1 MPSLFKGSIAP
12 IMNFHRHYG
21 RYLAPHRRRAV
32 VCVAINGMAG
42 LLELVALVIVAPILG
57 LKFGVE
63 SGSGILSHFTRLF
76 HTDGL
81 LSNPWLQFGFL
92 VGVGTASGI
101 ARWLSL
107 KRLVALRCDI
117 EMDLREKLV
126 GRLFD
131 MDWERYHA
139 LNSGS
144 INNSFLL
151 GVWNIGEGI
160 ESYLRIWATAIVVAV
175 LLISSVIIA
184 PEMAIVAAVYGMG
197 VILVSRLISKW
208 AKYWNSKSVSQ
219 ADEVANIS
227 QELVT
232 NLKYVRVSG
241 LHQWAKKILRRAFDQ
256 YRITYNQNLRHS
268 ELHRL
273 GIEVV
278 GVLFVALL
286 ILIYN
291 ISNAMS
297 LSLFIVFLGLFYRSI
312 PRVQQLQSANYNA
325 KSKYVWLE
333 WWDIIEE
340 RTKPGPGVRR
350 QAASAIILPRSAP
363 AISFENVTFAYKP
376 IHDEQMPLVLNR
388 LSFQIKKAGFLII
401 SGSSGCGKST
411 IMGILMRLFS
421 PSDGRVLIDH
431 RLFSEFDEQ
440 SWRQLIGYLPQEPIL
455 FSTSILKN
463 VAFAD
468 ENPDTERVIQCLIAA
483 QVWEF
488 VESLPQGLNTQVGDH
503 GSRLSGGERQ
513 RIAIARALYRQ
524 PSVLLLDE
532 PTSSLD
538 NENILKL
545 RKVLV
550 GLKGQMTIVMITHQ
564 SDLLDLADSVVTL
577 TRSAE
582 KRTQRGFNENQTH
595 DSQSQLKI

>member
-1 MPSLFKGSIAP
+1 MS
-12 IMNFHRHYG
+12 FHRHYG
-21 RYLAPHRRRAV
+21 RYLAPYRHRTV

-42 LLELVALVIVAPILG
+42 LFELVALVIVAPILG

-63 SGSGILSHFTRLF
+63 SGSGVLSHFTHLF
-76 HTDGL
+76 QNDGL
-81 LSNPWLQFGFL
+81 LANPWLQFGLL
-92 VGVGTASGI
+92 VGVGTSSGV

-126 GRLFD
+126 GRLFE

-144 INNSFLL
+144 INNSFLM

-160 ESYLRIWATAIVVAV
+160 ESYLRIWVSAIVVAV
-175 LLISSVIIA
+175 LLFSSVIVA
-184 PEMAIVAAVYGMG
+184 PEMAIVALVYGLG
-197 VILVSRLISKW
+197 VILISRVISKW
-208 AKYWNSKSVSQ
+208 AQHWVKKSVSH

-241 LHQWAKKILRRAFDQ
+241 LHQWAKKILRLAFDQ
-256 YRITYNQNLRHS
+256 YRVSYNQNLRHS

-273 GIEVV
+273 GVEVV

-291 ISNAMS
+291 LSNAMS
-297 LSLFIVFLGLFYRSI
+297 LSLFIVFIGLFYRSI
-312 PRVQQLQSANYNA
+312 PRVQQLQSASYNA
-325 KSKYVWLE
+325 KAKYVWLE

-340 RTKPGPGVRR
+340 RTKPDPGFRR
-350 QAASAIILPRSAP
+350 QSASGIILPRSAP
-363 AISFENVTFAYKP
+363 AITFEKVTFSYKP
-376 IHDEQMPLVLNR
+376 IHDEKMPLVLNK
-388 LSFQIKKAGFLII
+388 LSFQIKKAGFLIV

-411 IMGILMRLFS
+411 IMGILMRLFN
-421 PSDGRVLIDH
+421 PSEGRVLIDD
-431 RLFSEFDEQ
+431 RLFSDFDEQ
-440 SWRQLIGYLPQEPIL
+440 SWRQLIGYLPQEPVL

-468 ENPDTERVIQCLIAA
+468 ENPDTERVIQCLNAA
-483 QVWEF
+483 QVWTF
-488 VESLPQGLNTQVGDH
+488 VESLPHGLNTQVGDH

-538 NENILKL
+538 NDNILKL

-577 TRSAE
+577 TQSAAV
-582 KRTQRGFNENQTH
+582 RNQRVFAGNQTQ
-595 DSQSQLKI
+595 DAPFAT